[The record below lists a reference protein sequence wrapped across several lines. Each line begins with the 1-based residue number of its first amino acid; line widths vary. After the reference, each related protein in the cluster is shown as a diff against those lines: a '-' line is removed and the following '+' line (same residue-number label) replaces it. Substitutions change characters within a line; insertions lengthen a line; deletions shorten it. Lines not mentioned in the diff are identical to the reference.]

1 MHWPQIAMIVLIVF
15 GLTVHITKHGEK
27 REDRYNGFTMFVAA
41 MIEIG
46 LLYAGG
52 FFG

>member
-1 MHWPQIAMIVLIVF
+1 MGWPQIAVIALTSA
-15 GLTVHITKHGEK
+15 GLAISLAKHGE
-27 REDRYNGFTMFVAA
+27 DRGRFSFPVALLSA
-41 MIEIG
+41 AIEIG

>member
-1 MHWPQIAMIVLIVF
+1 MGWPQVTLIALSAVSVAIAGV
-15 GLTVHITKHGEK
+15 KHGEPK
-27 REDRYNGFTMFVAA
+27 GNWSFWAA
-41 MIEIG
+41 IVSVGIEIG